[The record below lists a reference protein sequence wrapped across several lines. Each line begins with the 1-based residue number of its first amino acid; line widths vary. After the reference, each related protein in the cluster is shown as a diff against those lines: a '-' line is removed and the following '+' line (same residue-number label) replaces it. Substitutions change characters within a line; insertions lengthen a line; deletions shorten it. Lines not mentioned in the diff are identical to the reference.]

1 MSRLFRRE
9 GRRERGL
16 FISKKRDYNARVK
29 RALQS
34 VRRDYRHLNPPLVD
48 DEFYGA
54 PHVDPKYLTI
64 CLFFKDDA
72 ALTEAER
79 KGHVQLLRGA
89 VISALRQEC
98 YPQESVAGVQ
108 INFASKKSVKR
119 AGGIWNYFH

>member
-1 MSRLFRRE
+1 MSPLFRRE

-16 FISKKRDYNARVK
+16 FISKKREYNAKIK

-34 VRRDYRHLNPPLVD
+34 VRRDYAHLKPPIVG
-48 DEFYGA
+48 EQFFGA

-72 ALTEAER
+72 ALREAER
-79 KGHVQLLRGA
+79 LGYIQLLHGA
-89 VISALRQEC
+89 VIDALRQEC

-108 INFASKKSVKR
+108 IDFASKQSVNR
-119 AGGIWNYFH
+119 AGGIWNYFR